1 MSLMTVYHGSD
12 SYGRDSGFLFESGV
26 TFRAFHFDFTA
37 SSVQTHQTP
46 AAGAAEIS
54 VFLAHLLAGKKCL
67 DLKADIAGPF
77 QISAVFFLALGK
89 IFGEDPEQGI
99 DFSCKTDQDGQR
111 ESKHAADEGDQDTGH
126 ECKQAKFIHTVP
138 ACHETG
144 QPDAEPV
151 GQRA

>member
-1 MSLMTVYHGSD
+1 MTVYHGLG
-12 SYGRDSGFLFESGV
+12 SYGSGSGLLFEMGV
-26 TFRAFHFDFTA
+26 TFWAIHLNFAASPVEAHQAF
-37 SSVQTHQTP
+37 
-46 AAGAAEIS
+46 AAGTAEIF
-54 VFLAHLLAGKKCL
+54 VFLPHLLAGKKCL

-89 IFGEDPEQGI
+89 IFGKNTKQGI